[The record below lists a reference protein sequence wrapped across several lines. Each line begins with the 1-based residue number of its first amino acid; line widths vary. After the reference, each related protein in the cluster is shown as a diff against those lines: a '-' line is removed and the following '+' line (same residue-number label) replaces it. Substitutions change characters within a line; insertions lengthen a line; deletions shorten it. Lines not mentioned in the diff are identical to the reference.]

1 MLIAALLSWLLVG
14 LLIRVSRARGWGQ
27 KVRAEGP
34 QTHLVKSGT
43 PTAGGVGFVLAL
55 MVVWTVLYAVN
66 PTPKQLVVMLAT
78 LAMGL
83 IGLADDVLKIRSRM
97 TGRGPSELRAREKFP
112 LQLLVGL
119 IFGVFAW
126 RLAPPLW
133 PYWGPLFD
141 IPLYAAVMV
150 GAANA
155 FNFTDGLDGQLA
167 GVSIIVLLPL
177 VGLSASPPAAL
188 MVGALLGFLWFN
200 IHPAR
205 IIMGDMGSHAIGALV
220 AGSYVLNGAGNFTW
234 LLPVAAIIPVIEVL
248 SVVIQVT
255 YFRRSG
261 GKRVFRMTPIHHHF
275 ELSGWAE
282 IAVTLRFWLVTA
294 VGTLAA
300 WYLMGA
306 RP

>member
-1 MLIAALLSWLLVG
+1 MLIAALLSWFLVG
-14 LLIRVSRARGWGQ
+14 LLIRVSRAHGWGQ
-27 KVRAEGP
+27 RVRAEGP

-55 MVVWTVLYAVN
+55 LLVWLFLYAAN
-66 PTPKQLVVMLAT
+66 PDPRQLVVLLST

-97 TGRGPSELRAREKFP
+97 LGRGPSELRAREKFP

-119 IFGVFAW
+119 LFGYFAW

-133 PYWGPLFD
+133 PDWGPLFD

-177 VGLSASPPAAL
+177 VALGTAPQPAL
-188 MVGALLGFLWFN
+188 LVGALLGFLWFN
-200 IHPAR
+200 AHPAR

-220 AGSYVLNGAGNFTW
+220 AGSYVLNNAGNFTW
-234 LLPVAAIIPVIEVL
+234 LLPVAAIIPVVEVL

-261 GKRVFRMTPIHHHF
+261 GKRVFKMTPIHHHF
-275 ELSGWAE
+275 ELSGWPE
-282 IAVTLRFWLVTA
+282 TKVTLRFWLVTA
-294 VGTLAA
+294 LGTLIA
-300 WYLMGA
+300 WYFMGG